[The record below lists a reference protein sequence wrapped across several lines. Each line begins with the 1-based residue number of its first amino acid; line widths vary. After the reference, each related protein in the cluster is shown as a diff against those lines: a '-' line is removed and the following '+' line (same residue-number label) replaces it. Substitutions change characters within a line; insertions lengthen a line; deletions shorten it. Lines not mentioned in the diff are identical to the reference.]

1 MFQNSTVKKE
11 IQREIRKYFEL
22 NENKTYHMKTCVLSL
37 EQYLGNIY
45 KFVPIVLNIRK
56 EERSQNNK
64 FHSTLRNQGIRANKI
79 KLCNNNNNNKMS

>member
-37 EQYLGNIY
+37 E
-45 KFVPIVLNIRK
+45 
-56 EERSQNNK
+56 
-64 FHSTLRNQGIRANKI
+64 
-79 KLCNNNNNNKMS
+79 